1 MADIEEELDLSGVDV
16 SLTEEDEKRL
26 LESDNDEEISEKHE
40 QVSRSESEKDM
51 IELEFRLTEE
61 DEKGISEFLSKE
73 YISEEDEQTES
84 DEDVIQLGLTKS
96 NDQFDDDD
104 GEIVVPEP
112 STPAASAKKA
122 AIKRDNTKSSP
133 VVM

>member
-40 QVSRSESEKDM
+40 QISRSESEKDM
-51 IELEFRLTEE
+51 IELGIRLTEE

-84 DEDVIQLGLTKS
+84 DEDVIQLRLTKS
-96 NDQFDDDD
+96 NDQFDD
-104 GEIVVPEP
+104 EIVVPEP
-112 STPAASAKKA
+112 STPAASAKKI